1 MPRPITRP
9 IARAVDVLF
18 DGGGQMIVEL
28 RPDGVSIRRKGT
40 HKRNATVVSFLD
52 LASFDG
58 VHALDVETRH
68 YQLRARVTP
77 HGVAYRERGSRKE
90 FVLPHGVAFQRA
102 VDNTVRAEKAEKKQK
117 RKLNSGL

>member
-77 HGVAYRERGSRKE
+77 HGVA
-90 FVLPHGVAFQRA
+90 FQRA